1 MSVAFSDIA
10 DKNVLDKR
18 KTHRN
23 SEVARAIRSTREKLS
38 TRPGNLNFD
47 RALLKMHASS
57 VMASAW
63 AFPILI
69 GIMTL
74 AGLALGIG
82 LMAGAGAASM

>member
-1 MSVAFSDIA
+1 MSVAVSDIA

-18 KTHRN
+18 KAHRN

-47 RALLKMHASS
+47 RALIKMHASS
-57 VMASAW
+57 VMASAL

-69 GIMTL
+69 SAPSSCKPTWTFHYNVED
-74 AGLALGIG
+74 
-82 LMAGAGAASM
+82 